1 MVSDREKFLIRNI
14 LILFL
19 KVVEG
24 MVIIVE
30 LRNENVVIGLI

>member
-1 MVSDREKFLIRNI
+1 MISDREKFLIRNI
-14 LILFL
+14 FILFL